1 MKRDAKGIQ
10 NSKLSKEAN
19 RSRTRTK
26 KKYRVVF
33 SYHQRLELE
42 KEFHHS
48 RYITIHR
55 MAELAQTLSLS
66 KRQVKIW
73 FQNRR
78 AEERKLMKKQ
88 DEFIYK
94 EKLEVAATLQ
104 AAAFAASNPHPNHHP
119 FSFHPHPAVMSHLP

>member
-1 MKRDAKGIQ
+1 MKRTANGIQ

-42 KEFHHS
+42 KEFQYS
-48 RYITIHR
+48 RYITMHR
-55 MAELAQTLSLS
+55 MAELAQALSLS
-66 KRQVKIW
+66 EHQVKIW

-78 AEERKLMKKQ
+78 AEERKQMKKQ
-88 DEFIYK
+88 DELIYK
-94 EKLEVAATLQ
+94 EKLEFAATLQ
-104 AAAFAASNPHPNHHP
+104 AAASAASNPHPNHHP

>member
-1 MKRDAKGIQ
+1 MKRDANRIQ

-42 KEFHHS
+42 KEFHYS

-55 MAELAQTLSLS
+55 MAELAQALSLS

-78 AEERKLMKKQ
+78 AEERKQMKKQ

-104 AAAFAASNPHPNHHP
+104 AAASTASNPHLNHHP